1 MSHNFKGRLWPP
13 FFLLTDRKKSLKSLK
28 VWRFT
33 VDARFKKVLEEQ
45 ITLEKNKI
53 DEMLVADINGSRI
66 SKVFASKMQEKMNE
80 IAQITDTQVL
90 LTNTIALLRKTI
102 TILEDSII
110 EVNVSRREQQGRI
123 NSIQELQSKFGL
135 IEKEILAEE
144 AAKEEVISPGSRKI
158 GERPEKLKN
167 IRGTQDSEN
176 QPSFLPQ
183 Q

>member
-1 MSHNFKGRLWPP
+1 M
-13 FFLLTDRKKSLKSLK
+13 
-28 VWRFT
+28 
-33 VDARFKKVLEEQ
+33 DARFKKALEDQ
-45 ITLEKNKI
+45 ITLEKNRS

-66 SKVFASKMQEKMNE
+66 SKIFTARMQERMNE

-90 LTNTIALLRKTI
+90 LTNTIALLRKTNK
-102 TILEDSII
+102 ILEDSIN
-110 EVNVSRREQQGRI
+110 EVNVSRKEQQGRI
-123 NSIQELQSKFGL
+123 NSLQELNKSFES

-144 AAKEEVISPGSRKI
+144 AAKKEEVVSPSSRKI

>member
-1 MSHNFKGRLWPP
+1 M
-13 FFLLTDRKKSLKSLK
+13 
-28 VWRFT
+28 
-33 VDARFKKVLEEQ
+33 DARFKKALEDQ
-45 ITLEKNKI
+45 ITLEKNRS

-66 SKVFASKMQEKMNE
+66 SKVFTVRMQERMNE

-90 LTNTIALLRKTI
+90 LTNTIALLRKTNK
-102 TILEDSII
+102 ILEDSIN
-110 EVNVSRREQQGRI
+110 EVNVSRKEQQGRI
-123 NSIQELQSKFGL
+123 NSLQELNKSFEL

-144 AAKEEVISPGSRKI
+144 EAAKKEEVVSPSSRKI

-167 IRGTQDSEN
+167 IRGTQDSES

>member
-1 MSHNFKGRLWPP
+1 MY
-13 FFLLTDRKKSLKSLK
+13 
-28 VWRFT
+28 
-33 VDARFKKVLEEQ
+33 ARFKKALEDQ

-53 DEMLVADINGSRI
+53 DEMLVADVNGSRI
-66 SKVFASKMQEKMNE
+66 SRVFTSKMQEKMNE

-90 LTNTIALLRKTI
+90 LTNTIALLRKTN
-102 TILEDSII
+102 TILEDSIT
-110 EVNVSRREQQGRI
+110 EVNVSRKEKQGRI
-123 NSIQELQSKFGL
+123 NSIQELQNKFEL

-144 AAKEEVISPGSRKI
+144 AAKEEVISPSSRKI

>member
-1 MSHNFKGRLWPP
+1 M
-13 FFLLTDRKKSLKSLK
+13 
-28 VWRFT
+28 
-33 VDARFKKVLEEQ
+33 DARFKKALEDQ

-53 DEMLVADINGSRI
+53 DEMLVADVNGSRI
-66 SKVFASKMQEKMNE
+66 SKIFTSKMQEKMNE

-90 LTNTIALLRKTI
+90 LTNTIALLRKTN

-110 EVNVSRREQQGRI
+110 EVNVSRKEQQGRI
-123 NSIQELQSKFGL
+123 NSIQELQSKFDL